1 MGIANGRI
9 STMMF
14 GCTIRLRHEKT
25 IVKEIRDYKSIW
37 DLYEFVQSE
46 YPMTEKHSFQFYK
59 IFNSKTNV

>member
-1 MGIANGRI
+1 
-9 STMMF
+9 MMF